1 MLKGKMINLWTL
13 SLMLTLFY
21 GCSGTFQS
29 DIVRTFQTDI
39 TGTFLA
45 DLKLSQEKYNE
56 AIPLL
61 KGYLAN
67 RPDSWK
73 TRSKLGFAYLKIG
86 SLDKAITELSA
97 ALDSKPGDAYAV
109 LYLGLAY
116 LNKGD
121 IGKAIAIFQTY
132 RDKKQPLV
140 EEEIKRQITLLQ
152 ITESY
157 RAAKKALKE
166 EKALRTTKPDTY
178 TIGVTNYK
186 DLSPKESLRA
196 FRKALTAMV
205 TSDLSKIASLRVV
218 ERVRIQALLD
228 EMNLAETGLVDKKT
242 APRIGRLIG
251 AQELVIGS
259 LALASPLVQDN
270 INSVTSI
277 TSTIRGNVLGSTSIS
292 IEKQFFYNLPIL
304 IVKNIARIADIQFT
318 PHEKDV
324 IQRPRTKNYKAYIF
338 YGRALDALDA
348 GNWKQAKNFFTE
360 ALKED
365 PEFGLAQEGL
375 AACPGPDSPSISILS
390 QITTAQL
397 VENFESS
404 ISAATSEQSSADDM
418 ANPLSGTQ
426 SACFAYDTLVLMG
439 DNSLKRVIYLK
450 PGDRVKSRDMKTGKL
465 VDKIVTN
472 KYRGDVDHYYL
483 INGELKITKSHP
495 VLTEGGKWVMV
506 AELKVGDK
514 IASLDGLIEV
524 RSFKKEKHS
533 HRVYFLGVEDTH
545 NYLVSAYGRN
555 FFTVHNSGG
564 GGGGGGGK

>member
-1 MLKGKMINLWTL
+1 MSKKRMYALWIFG
-13 SLMLTLFY
+13 LTLLLL
-21 GCSGTFQS
+21 CNCAGTYH
-29 DIVRTFQTDI
+29 
-39 TGTFLA
+39 A
-45 DLKLSQEKYNE
+45 DQKLNQKKYQE

-61 KGYLAN
+61 KAYLADH
-67 RPDSWK
+67 PDSWE
-73 TRSKLGFAYLKIG
+73 TRGKLGFAYLKIG
-86 SLDKAITELSA
+86 RFDKAMVELNA
-97 ALDSKPGDAYAV
+97 VLDGKPGDPYAI
-109 LYLGLAY
+109 LYLGLVH
-116 LNKGD
+116 LNKGE

-132 RDKKQPLV
+132 RNKEQPLV
-140 EEEIKRQITLLQ
+140 AEEIKRQITLLQ
-152 ITESY
+152 IAESY
-157 RAAKKALKE
+157 RIAKSALKE
-166 EKALRTTKPDTY
+166 EKELRTTKPDAY
-178 TIGVTNYK
+178 TIGVTNYE
-186 DLSPKESLRA
+186 DLSPEKSLRA

-205 TSDLSKIASLRVV
+205 ISDLSKIASLRIV
-218 ERVRIQALLD
+218 ERVRIQALLA
-228 EMNLAETGLVDKKT
+228 EMRLAKTGLVDKTT
-242 APRIGRLIG
+242 APRIGKLIG
-251 AQELVIGS
+251 AKKLVIGS
-259 LALASPLVQDN
+259 LALGSPLVPDSLH
-270 INSVTSI
+270 SVTSI
-277 TSTIRGNVLGSTSIS
+277 TSTVRGGILGSTSIS
-292 IEKQFFYNLPIL
+292 IEKSYFYNLSKL
-304 IVKNIARIADIQFT
+304 IVENIGKIAGVQLSI
-318 PHEKDV
+318 HETDV
-324 IQRPRTKNYKAYIF
+324 IRKPQTKNYKAYIF
-338 YGRALDALDA
+338 YGSALDALDA

-375 AACPGPDSPSISILS
+375 AACPGPDSPSISTLS

-524 RSFKKEKHS
+524 RSFKKEKYS

-545 NYLVSAYGRN
+545 NYFVSAYGRN
-555 FFTVHNSGG
+555 FFTVHNTGGGG